1 MPSRGQAWAEYIIVL
16 AVVVIM
22 AGVAMYLAG
31 GFAGG
36 SGQIEE
42 RESAAYWLSADVG
55 IIRYYLNSSMA
66 QLVIKN
72 NRNFK
77 IRVDSITW
85 NDHGELVA
93 GGGSSVILEPGQ
105 NAQVNVTGLS
115 CSSSTYRMQLL
126 VRYTD
131 ATYGTTYSFYGE
143 KPLVGQCMGSSPIST
158 PECSSDPE
166 CGANSTTCDSYCNGN
181 QNCTYPSDP
190 ATCQRTCSGGKCIDC
205 LPSCGSATCTSCGT
219 MSISCP
225 AAYCNGNQ
233 NCTYPPS
240 ASCDAPCSGGAC
252 TNCTPNCSA
261 TCADCPTG
269 QICQDGQCITV
280 PTCGTDCVFGGNGIC
295 NVSCS
300 GDCSNFRLACDDISQ
315 NVKVCTNS
323 TGGTANP
330 PLNNYVNCCNGAIIN
345 CGINTTSCPSPYC
358 NGNQN
363 CTYPPNA
370 SCNIPC
376 SGGNCTD
383 CFPSCIAACT
393 TCPSGRVCQ
402 NGQCLACLS
411 NCTWGDSTC
420 HSQCSGL
427 GGCTTFRAACD
438 GQPLNARR
446 CSNSTGGILGSPLR
460 YYINGCCGGQIRY
473 CGGSRVCTQ
482 TTPTT
487 ITCV

>member
-42 RESAAYWLSADVG
+42 RESAAYWLSADVA

-77 IRVDSITW
+77 IRVDNITW

-105 NAQVNVTGLS
+105 NAQVNVTGLN

-131 ATYGTTYSFYGE
+131 TLYGTTYSFYGE

-219 MSISCP
+219 MSIGCP
-225 AAYCNGNQ
+225 AAYCDGNQ
-233 NCTYPPS
+233 SCTYPPS
-240 ASCDAPCSGGAC
+240 ASCDIPCSGGAC
-252 TNCTPNCSA
+252 TSCTPNCSA
-261 TCADCPTG
+261 TC
-269 QICQDGQCITV
+269 
-280 PTCGTDCVFGGNGIC
+280 
-295 NVSCS
+295 
-300 GDCSNFRLACDDISQ
+300 
-315 NVKVCTNS
+315 
-323 TGGTANP
+323 
-330 PLNNYVNCCNGAIIN
+330 
-345 CGINTTSCPSPYC
+345 
-358 NGNQN
+358 
-363 CTYPPNA
+363 
-370 SCNIPC
+370 
-376 SGGNCTD
+376 
-383 CFPSCIAACT
+383 T
-393 TCPSGRVCQ
+393 TCPSGTVCQ
-402 NGQCLACLS
+402 NGQCLTCLS

-427 GGCTTFRAACD
+427 NGCTTFRAACD
-438 GQPLNARR
+438 GQLRNARR